1 MNSRKHNEEKTEK
14 KRRKLRRRRFPGR
27 KRFCGAFCRFRSGR
41 CRAAD
46 KPFVRKEVEFVEYIS
61 GNGKKLALAAGLT
74 AFGQNESSFGVRAGL
89 NVANLHLSAGGLS
102 ASLDSRASYH
112 VGFAYQQPLLRVL
125 PLYFETGLYLSG
137 RGASVTAGDLD
148 LDVEGKAKFNML
160 YLQVPAVVSWHFNI
174 KSVSIQPAAGVY
186 YGFGIHGKLKGD
198 AAKVDLFKEI
208 SVPVEDGSVEGQVF
222 KRSDF
227 GLRFGVGVTVMKHY
241 YAGVGYDLGLLNISK
256 DSGEGKIKNGSFFI
270 SLGYNF

>member
-14 KRRKLRRRRFPGR
+14 KRRTLRRRPFPGR
-27 KRFCGAFCRFRSGR
+27 KRFCGAFCRFRSGC

-46 KPFVRKEVEFVEYIS
+46 KPFVRKDVEFVEYIS

-89 NVANLHLSAGGLS
+89 NVANLHFSAGGLS
-102 ASLDSRASYH
+102 ASMDSRASYH
-112 VGFAYQQPLLRVL
+112 VGFAYQQPVLRVL

>member
-1 MNSRKHNEEKTEK
+1 MK
-14 KRRKLRRRRFPGR
+14 KILL
-27 KRFCGAFCRFRSGR
+27 CL
-41 CRAAD
+41 
-46 KPFVRKEVEFVEYIS
+46 
-61 GNGKKLALAAGLT
+61 LALAAGLT

-89 NVANLHLSAGGLS
+89 NVANLHLSAGGPERVAGLARLLSCGLCLS
-102 ASLDSRASYH
+102 AARAAGAS
-112 VGFAYQQPLLRVL
+112 
-125 PLYFETGLYLSG
+125 LYFETGLYLSG

-148 LDVEGKAKFNML
+148 LGVEGKAKFNML

-208 SVPVEDGSVEGQVF
+208 SVPVEDGSVEGQMF

-241 YAGVGYDLGLLNISK
+241 YAGVGYDLGLLNISR
-256 DSGEGKIKNGSFFI
+256 IRARVR
-270 SLGYNF
+270 

>member
-1 MNSRKHNEEKTEK
+1 MGCTS
-14 KRRKLRRRRFPGR
+14 
-27 KRFCGAFCRFRSGR
+27 
-41 CRAAD
+41 
-46 KPFVRKEVEFVEYIS
+46 
-61 GNGKKLALAAGLT
+61 AGLT

-112 VGFAYQQPLLRVL
+112 VGFAYQQPVLRVL

>member
-1 MNSRKHNEEKTEK
+1 MK
-14 KRRKLRRRRFPGR
+14 KILL
-27 KRFCGAFCRFRSGR
+27 CL
-41 CRAAD
+41 
-46 KPFVRKEVEFVEYIS
+46 
-61 GNGKKLALAAGLT
+61 LALAAGLT

-112 VGFAYQQPLLRVL
+112 VGFAYQQPVLRVL

-148 LDVEGKAKFNML
+148 LGVEGKAKFNML

-208 SVPVEDGSVEGQVF
+208 SVPVEDGSVEGQMF

-227 GLRFGVGVTVMKHY
+227 GLRFG
-241 YAGVGYDLGLLNISK
+241 
-256 DSGEGKIKNGSFFI
+256 
-270 SLGYNF
+270 

>member
-14 KRRKLRRRRFPGR
+14 KRRKLRRRPFPGR

-112 VGFAYQQPLLRVL
+112 VGFAYQQPVLRVL

>member
-1 MNSRKHNEEKTEK
+1 MK
-14 KRRKLRRRRFPGR
+14 KILL
-27 KRFCGAFCRFRSGR
+27 CL
-41 CRAAD
+41 
-46 KPFVRKEVEFVEYIS
+46 
-61 GNGKKLALAAGLT
+61 LALAAGLT

-112 VGFAYQQPLLRVL
+112 VGFAYQQPVLRVL

-160 YLQVPAVVSWHFNI
+160 YLQ
-174 KSVSIQPAAGVY
+174 IQPAAGVY

>member
-14 KRRKLRRRRFPGR
+14 KRRTLRRRPFPGR

-46 KPFVRKEVEFVEYIS
+46 KLFVRKEVEFVEYIS

-89 NVANLHLSAGGLS
+89 NVANLHFSAGGLS
-102 ASLDSRASYH
+102 ASMDSRASYH
-112 VGFAYQQPLLRVL
+112 VGFAYQQPVLRVL

>member
-1 MNSRKHNEEKTEK
+1 M
-14 KRRKLRRRRFPGR
+14 
-27 KRFCGAFCRFRSGR
+27 
-41 CRAAD
+41 
-46 KPFVRKEVEFVEYIS
+46 
-61 GNGKKLALAAGLT
+61 
-74 AFGQNESSFGVRAGL
+74 
-89 NVANLHLSAGGLS
+89 
-102 ASLDSRASYH
+102 
-112 VGFAYQQPLLRVL
+112 L

-148 LDVEGKAKFNML
+148 LGVEGKAKFNML
-160 YLQVPAVVSWHFNI
+160 YLQVPAMVSWHFNI

-208 SVPVEDGSVEGQVF
+208 SVPVEDGSVEGQMF

>member
-1 MNSRKHNEEKTEK
+1 MINALRGRGNFLLTMK
-14 KRRKLRRRRFPGR
+14 KILL
-27 KRFCGAFCRFRSGR
+27 CL
-41 CRAAD
+41 
-46 KPFVRKEVEFVEYIS
+46 
-61 GNGKKLALAAGLT
+61 LALAAGLA

-89 NVANLHLSAGGLS
+89 NVTNLRLSEGGLS
-102 ASLDSRASYH
+102 MSLDSRASYH
-112 VGFAYQQPLLRVL
+112 VGFVYQQPMLRVL

-137 RGASVTAGDLD
+137 RGASVEASDLD
-148 LDVEGKAKFNML
+148 LGVAGKVKFNML
-160 YLQVPAVVSWHFNI
+160 YLQLPAMVSWHLDF
-174 KSVSIQPAAGVY
+174 KSVSIQPAVGVY

-208 SVPVEDGSVEGQVF
+208 SVPVADGSVEGQVF

-256 DSGEGKIKNGSFFI
+256 ESGDGKIKNGSFFI

>member
-1 MNSRKHNEEKTEK
+1 MK
-14 KRRKLRRRRFPGR
+14 KILL
-27 KRFCGAFCRFRSGR
+27 CL
-41 CRAAD
+41 
-46 KPFVRKEVEFVEYIS
+46 
-61 GNGKKLALAAGLT
+61 LALAAGLT

-112 VGFAYQQPLLRVL
+112 VGFAYQQPVLRVL

-174 KSVSIQPAAGVY
+174 KTVSIQPAAGVY